1 MKIFYKVRAWLWEHG
16 LVKIRCNDC
25 EVQLAKIQW
34 SKHYRTQHLSK
45 VSDVGMS
52 NRYITVNIA

>member
-1 MKIFYKVRAWLWEHG
+1 MKLFYKVRAWLWERG

-25 EVQLAKIQW
+25 EVRLANKAW
-34 SKHYRTQHLSK
+34 SEHYRTCHLSK

-52 NRYITVNIA
+52 NRYITVNIT